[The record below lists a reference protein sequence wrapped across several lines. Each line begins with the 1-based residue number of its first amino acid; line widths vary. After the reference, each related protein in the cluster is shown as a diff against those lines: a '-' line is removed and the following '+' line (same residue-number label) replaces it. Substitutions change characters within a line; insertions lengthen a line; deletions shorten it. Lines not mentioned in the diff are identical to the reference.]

1 VLLLQSVPMTEIAP
15 GTPRRRWRAALP
27 AAAAVAGTTLPPL
40 VVLVAGYTLSWRDT
54 ARLLGSLRPAIEADL
69 RAFTL
74 PLWQPHEALG
84 LPLFAQL
91 MHGVLHP
98 VSLVAAFLAPGAPM
112 ELQVVLHLALAAAGA
127 WILARV
133 IGASPWAAAVAGL
146 AFGLSGYVLG
156 MSCVLTYLAG
166 ASTAPWAVAGL
177 RLAGAAR
184 PGGVLLGGLG
194 VAALVFAGDPQWL
207 IVGLVLGGVLAL
219 EAGGWRGGLRA
230 VLVGATGGLLAG
242 VQLVPALAF
251 LPETSRSAS
260 VAGWERAIWDLSFW
274 RIAELVLPGFFNG
287 VPGSGVAPVFRELG
301 GDVGRHTTSFVPSV
315 FVGALTLALAAAAVR
330 RSRTTVVLAGAAGV
344 ALWLA
349 LGVNAGA
356 DQLLGGLPVWG
367 AFRYSEKLVGPLALC
382 VAVLAALGTDRLTE
396 ATPASGTLTLRQ
408 AQGERIPE
416 ESSSEQGERIG
427 EKRGE
432 RIGITTAVKRI
443 FFLRGLLPF
452 GIALGIVALAALATA
467 AWPEAV
473 VSAEAAAA
481 LRQRLLVGLGHLA
494 LAAALLRAVLFTARS
509 APRWGAPAAAAA
521 IALQSGAAAIFALH
535 AGSPDAIE
543 RQPLAAL
550 RTEEGPVRITTPVV
564 STPALPRPD
573 LDPADR
579 LAAFQSR
586 LGAAPYTSPI
596 AVDQLDCYSGFAS
609 VHFDRFSEGVER
621 QLGLRHWDAWRRL
634 GVTHVSAPRALLPD
648 QLPSVAASVEG
659 GVKVMQESDYG
670 FGVWAVPHRP
680 WASFAPGVFPAR
692 DAQEALT
699 VLATQ
704 LALGRPEIV
713 LEGSPPPGMSPGR
726 VLAWERRG
734 GLVRIEAEAEGPAL
748 MVVNDAWWP
757 GWEANVDGTPVE
769 IQRADVLVRA
779 VPFPAGRHVL
789 EMRYAP
795 PELTWGL
802 AASAAGVAALAVLL
816 VLERRHRAART

>member
-1 VLLLQSVPMTEIAP
+1 MTETVSRPQRA
-15 GTPRRRWRAALP
+15 RWLEALP
-27 AAAAVAGTTLPPL
+27 AAAAVAGTMIPPL

-69 RAFTL
+69 RAFSL

-84 LPLFAQL
+84 LPLLAQL

-98 VSLVAAFLAPGAPM
+98 VSLVAAFVAPGAPM
-112 ELQVVLHLALAAAGA
+112 DLQIVLHLALAAAGA
-127 WILARV
+127 WVLARAL
-133 IGASPWAAAVAGL
+133 GATPWAAAVAGL
-146 AFGLSGYVLG
+146 AYGLSGYVLG

-177 RLAGAAR
+177 RLTGAAR
-184 PGGVLLGGLG
+184 RGGVLLGALG

-219 EAGGWRGGLRA
+219 EAGGWRGGLGA

-251 LPETSRSAS
+251 LPETARSAA
-260 VAGWERAIWDLSFW
+260 VVGWERALWDLSFW

-301 GDVGRHTTSFVPSV
+301 GEVGRHTTSFVPSV
-315 FVGALTLALAAAAVR
+315 FVGAVTIVLAALAVR
-330 RSRTTVVLAGAAGV
+330 RSRTGLVLAGSAGV

-356 DQLLGGLPVWG
+356 DQLLGGVPVWG

-382 VAVLAALGTDRLTE
+382 VAVLAALGTDRL
-396 ATPASGTLTLRQ
+396 AGVVPGPLPLRQ
-408 AQGERIPE
+408 AQGERTPE
-416 ESSSEQGERIG
+416 VARVERVQEEASSRQGERFWFI
-427 EKRGE
+427 
-432 RIGITTAVKRI
+432 
-443 FFLRGLLPF
+443 RGLLPL
-452 GIALGIVALAALATA
+452 GIALGVLALAALAMA

-473 VSAEAAAA
+473 VSAEAAPA

-494 LAAALLRAVLFTARS
+494 LAAALLAGVLVAARS
-509 APRWGAPAAAAA
+509 APRWAAPAAAAA
-521 IALQSGAAAIFALH
+521 VAIQSGAAAVFALH
-535 AGSPDAIE
+535 AGSPEAIE

-550 RTEEGPVRITTPVV
+550 RTDEGPVRIATPVV
-564 STPALPRPD
+564 STPALPRSD

-586 LGAAPYTSPI
+586 LGAAPYTSVNGI
-596 AVDQLDCYSGFAS
+596 DQLDCYSGFAPAQ
-609 VHFDRFSEGVER
+609 FDRFSEAVER
-621 QLGLRHWDAWRRL
+621 DLGLRHWEAWRRL
-634 GVTHVSAPRALLPD
+634 GLTHVSAPRALLPD
-648 QLPSVAASVEG
+648 QLPGVAASVEG
-659 GVKVMQESDYG
+659 GVKVVQENDYG

-680 WASFAPGVFPAR
+680 WASFAEGVFPAR
-692 DAQEALT
+692 DSQEAFT
-699 VLATQ
+699 MLATA
-704 LALGRPEIV
+704 LAVGRPEVV
-713 LEGSPPPGMSPGR
+713 LEGPPPPGMAPGR

-734 GLVRIEAEAEGPAL
+734 GIVRIEAEAQGPAL
-748 MVVNDAWWP
+748 LVVNDAFWP
-757 GWEANVDGTPVE
+757 GWEATLDGQPVD
-769 IQRADVLVRA
+769 IQRADALVRA
-779 VPFPAGRHVL
+779 VPYPPGRHVL

-802 AASAAGVAALAVLL
+802 AASAVGVAALAVLL
-816 VLERRHRAART
+816 VIERRRRAVNS